1 MGVRNTDPLPEEVEQ
16 LRRQLQEWRETRRK
30 SEPLPSSIW
39 DAAVPLAMRFGICR
53 IGRTIG
59 LDYSW
64 LRKRVTDAKAQTV
77 QATPTFLE
85 LPAGLVLTKPGVRPE
100 GGKES
105 CAPQGTGGVIEL
117 STPDGT
123 RMRMCLQ
130 GGAVDAAGMVAAFL
144 GRPC

>member
-77 QATPTFLE
+77 EATPAF
-85 LPAGLVLTKPGVRPE
+85 PE

-105 CAPQGTGGVIEL
+105 CAPQGTGRVIEL

-123 RMRMCLQ
+123 RMWMCLR
-130 GGAVDAAGMVAAFL
+130 GRAVDAAGMVVAFL
-144 GRPC
+144 RGPC